1 MDRDLQ
7 SIQEVRDLVAR
18 AKAAQ
23 RQLAEMSQQKL
34 DAICKAVAEACA
46 AKAEPLAKMAVEE
59 TGYGVWQDKVLKNL
73 LGSAITWESIR
84 DMTAVGI
91 LREDPQRGLMEVGV
105 PMGVVAAL
113 IPSTNPTSTA
123 MYKSIIAL
131 KAGNAIVISPH
142 PGAKNCIVETVK
154 IIQEVAKRA
163 GAPEGAVGC
172 ITITTMEATNAL
184 LTHRDIGIILARGI
198 SAVRSMKAGPLPGP
212 TPMAGLPEE

>member
-142 PGAKNCIVETVK
+142 PGAKNCIVETVSYTHLTLPT
-154 IIQEVAKRA
+154 KRI
-163 GAPEGAVGC
+163 V
-172 ITITTMEATNAL
+172 
-184 LTHRDIGIILARGI
+184 
-198 SAVRSMKAGPLPGP
+198 
-212 TPMAGLPEE
+212 

>member
-23 RQLAEMSQQKL
+23 RQLAEMPQQKL
-34 DAICKAVAEACA
+34 DAICKAIAEACA

-91 LREDPQRGLMEVGV
+91 LREDPQRGLMEVG
-105 PMGVVAAL
+105 GF
-113 IPSTNPTSTA
+113 
-123 MYKSIIAL
+123 
-131 KAGNAIVISPH
+131 
-142 PGAKNCIVETVK
+142 
-154 IIQEVAKRA
+154 
-163 GAPEGAVGC
+163 
-172 ITITTMEATNAL
+172 
-184 LTHRDIGIILARGI
+184 
-198 SAVRSMKAGPLPGP
+198 
-212 TPMAGLPEE
+212 